1 MSITGFLSIW
11 ISNTATTSMVLPIV
25 ISIVKELVKINPLF
39 SKQSGNLKENKEY
52 KYSIYIKLI
61 PY

>member
-11 ISNTATTSMVLPIV
+11 ISNTATTSMILPIV

-39 SKQSGNLKENKEY
+39 SDEPCNRLY
-52 KYSIYIKLI
+52 KKILI
-61 PY
+61 LTPFE